1 MVHLL
6 GLVNFCVKE
15 DNGCRKVKIHHKGQA
30 LPATVITYD
39 PDNDL
44 ALLKGNFRPSTVFP
58 LSNQKLEILQD
69 VYVA

>member
-1 MVHLL
+1 MS
-6 GLVNFCVKE
+6 K
-15 DNGCRKVKIHHKGQA
+15 KITGVERSKSITRDKA